1 MYFNLD
7 CGVPNDEGYS
17 MENVQ
22 ENDAIGI
29 SRRIHVTCTAGYNK
43 EGSELLVCRSD
54 GVWKTSLKCT
64 NNRKIFLLLY
74 INSIKIE

>member
-22 ENDAIGI
+22 EYDAIGI

-64 NNRKIFLLLY
+64 NYRKIFLLLY